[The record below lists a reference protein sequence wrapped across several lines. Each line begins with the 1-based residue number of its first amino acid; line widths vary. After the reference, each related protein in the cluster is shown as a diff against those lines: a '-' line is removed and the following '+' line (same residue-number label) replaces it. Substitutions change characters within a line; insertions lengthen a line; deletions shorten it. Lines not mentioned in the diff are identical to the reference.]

1 MQQDYKDISELK
13 TEVAVV
19 KERQRIIDERL
30 SEIVESNKSI
40 SAELK
45 KMHEENSNPKK
56 EFVTIVVRSSAMV
69 IASLMATIITMLI
82 MFKK

>member
-13 TEVAVV
+13 TDVAVV

-30 SEIVESNKSI
+30 SEIIEANKNFS
-40 SAELK
+40 SELK
-45 KMHEENSNPKK
+45 KMYEDNANPRK
-56 EFVTIVVRSSAMV
+56 EFITIIVRSSAMV